1 MSSVHHHGHEH
12 EFEPEYGLPEQLP
25 SGERILWQAG
35 PSARLIFWSV
45 FRGRLLLAYFVL
57 MLLLRGSFMYTDT
70 GSVAQTAAAV
80 SWLGL
85 LFLVALGL
93 FAWLSLLIAKTT
105 VYTITDKRLV
115 MRIGIVLNLSFNIP
129 LRRIQAADVRRLAN
143 GTGEIAISLHP
154 DDKIAYPHLW
164 PHARPWHLA
173 NPQPMLRGLPKVG
186 PVASLFEA
194 AWRAQQSPSAQVS
207 QVQGHASSDGAAH
220 APQSG
225 SVSSPALQTE
235 LAS

>member
-25 SGERILWQAG
+25 PGERILWQAS
-35 PSARLIFWSV
+35 PSAPLIFWSV
-45 FRGRLLLAYFVL
+45 FRGRLLLAYFGL

-93 FAWLSLLIAKTT
+93 FGWLSLLIAKTT
-105 VYTITDKRLV
+105 VYTLTDKRLV

-164 PHARPWHLA
+164 PHARPWHLS
-173 NPQPMLRGLPKVG
+173 NPQPMLRGLPKVA

-194 AWRAQQSPSAQVS
+194 AWRANQPASAPAQASAS
-207 QVQGHASSDGAAH
+207 QGQGTSVQDMPHGAV
-220 APQSG
+220 G
-225 SVSSPALQTE
+225 E

>member
-1 MSSVHHHGHEH
+1 
-12 EFEPEYGLPEQLP
+12 
-25 SGERILWQAG
+25 
-35 PSARLIFWSV
+35 
-45 FRGRLLLAYFVL
+45 LLLAYFGL

-93 FAWLSLLIAKTT
+93 FGWLSLLIAKTT
-105 VYTITDKRLV
+105 VYTLTDKRLV

-164 PHARPWHLA
+164 PHARPWHLS
-173 NPQPMLRGLPKVG
+173 NPQPMLRGLPRVA

-194 AWRAQQSPSAQVS
+194 AWRANQPASAPAQASAS
-207 QVQGHASSDGAAH
+207 QGQGASVQDMPHGAV
-220 APQSG
+220 G
-225 SVSSPALQTE
+225 E

>member
-25 SGERILWQAG
+25 SGERILWQAS
-35 PSARLIFWSV
+35 PSAPLIFWSV
-45 FRGRLLLAYFVL
+45 FRGRLLLAYFGL
-57 MLLLRGSFMYTDT
+57 MLLLRGSFMYADT

-93 FAWLSLLIAKTT
+93 FGWMSLLVAKTT
-105 VYTITDKRLV
+105 VYTLTDKRLV

-143 GTGEIAISLHP
+143 GSGEIAISLHA

-173 NPQPMLRGLPKVG
+173 NPQPMLRGLPKVA
-186 PVASLFEA
+186 PVASLLES
-194 AWRAQQSPSAQVS
+194 AWRASLPASVQVQQASVS
-207 QVQGHASSDGAAH
+207 QEQGASVQGMPHGAV
-220 APQSG
+220 G
-225 SVSSPALQTE
+225 E

>member
-45 FRGRLLLAYFVL
+45 FRGRLLLAYFGL

>member
-25 SGERILWQAG
+25 PGERILWQAS
-35 PSARLIFWSV
+35 PSAPLIFWSV
-45 FRGRLLLAYFVL
+45 FRGRLLLAYFGL

-93 FAWLSLLIAKTT
+93 FAWLSLLMAKTT
-105 VYTITDKRLV
+105 VYTLTDKRLV

-129 LRRIQAADVRRLAN
+129 LRRIQAADVRRLAH
-143 GTGEIAISLHP
+143 GTGEIAIALHP

-186 PVASLFEA
+186 PVASLFES
-194 AWRAQQSPSAQVS
+194 AWRANQPTGASVQASASKGQGATVQDMPHGAVGELVS
-207 QVQGHASSDGAAH
+207 
-220 APQSG
+220 
-225 SVSSPALQTE
+225 
-235 LAS
+235 

>member
-25 SGERILWQAG
+25 PGERILWQAN
-35 PSARLIFWSV
+35 PSAPLIFWSV
-45 FRGRLLLAYFVL
+45 FRGRLLLAYFGL

-70 GSVAQTAAAV
+70 GSFAQTAAAV

-93 FAWLSLLIAKTT
+93 FGWLSLLMAKTT
-105 VYTITDKRLV
+105 VYTLTDKRLV

-164 PHARPWHLA
+164 PHARPWHLS
-173 NPQPMLRGLPKVG
+173 NPQPMLRGLPKVA

-194 AWRAQQSPSAQVS
+194 AWRANQPASAPAQASAS
-207 QVQGHASSDGAAH
+207 QGQGASVQDMPHGAV
-220 APQSG
+220 G
-225 SVSSPALQTE
+225 E